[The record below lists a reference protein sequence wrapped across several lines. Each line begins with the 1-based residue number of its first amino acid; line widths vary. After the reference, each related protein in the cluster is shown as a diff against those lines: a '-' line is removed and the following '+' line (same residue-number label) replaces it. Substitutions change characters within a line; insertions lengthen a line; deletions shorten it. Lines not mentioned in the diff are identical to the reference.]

1 MENSLLEL
9 WAIMSLVAPGLL
21 PGNPEIFDDVYRFPI
36 ERARDGAR
44 LAALRRRIAPLLLR
58 RTKEQ
63 VAPELPAKTEQV
75 LAVDLAPAHRRAYD
89 ALLARER
96 SKVLSLVDDLPEN
109 RFRIFR
115 SLTLMRQAALDMSLV
130 DPDHDPER
138 DPGRE
143 DVPATK
149 LDVLVD
155 LVADVAAEGHRVLV
169 FSQFTRFL
177 RSARRRLTVA
187 GIDTCY
193 LDGSTRRRADVIE
206 EFRTGSAPV
215 FLISLKAGG
224 TGLTLT
230 EADYC
235 IVLDPWWN
243 PASESQAVDRAH
255 RIGQGRPVVVYR
267 LVARD
272 TIEEKVMELKAPK
285 AGQFRSTFDG
295 LELPAA
301 GLTPDDV
308 RHLVG

>member
-1 MENSLLEL
+1 
-9 WAIMSLVAPGLL
+9 LL
-21 PGNPEIFDDVYRFPI
+21 PTDPEIFDDVYRFPI

-44 LAALRRRIAPLLLR
+44 LGALRRRIAPLLLR

-130 DPDHDPER
+130 DRDADR
-138 DPGRE
+138 DPQRDVEPG

-177 RSARRRLTVA
+177 RSARQRLTLA

-193 LDGSTRRRADVIE
+193 LDGATRRRAEVIE

-243 PASESQAVDRAH
+243 PASENQAVDRAH

-272 TIEEKVMELKAPK
+272 TIEEKVMELKAAK
-285 AGQFRSTFDG
+285 AGLFTSTFDG
-295 LELPAA
+295 LELATA
-301 GLTPDDV
+301 RLTPDDV